1 MRLAGWQTRWFVL
14 ADDGTLSY
22 YNTKEDMGQGC
33 KGSMKVSAC
42 EIIGKT
48 PKNAHAG
55 RPCPMEGI
63 FAAKNR
69 FSSKVVL

>member
-1 MRLAGWQTRWFVL
+1 VL

-42 EIIGKT
+42 EIIGKM
-48 PKNAHAG
+48 H
-55 RPCPMEGI
+55 
-63 FAAKNR
+63 
-69 FSSKVVL
+69 